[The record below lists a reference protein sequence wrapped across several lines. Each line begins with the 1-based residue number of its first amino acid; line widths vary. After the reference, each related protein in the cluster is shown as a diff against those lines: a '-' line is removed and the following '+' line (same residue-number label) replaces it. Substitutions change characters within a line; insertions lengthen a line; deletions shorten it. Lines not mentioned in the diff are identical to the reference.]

1 MHRSKVI
8 RLMCALGMLTGLL
21 SACVQPGPLLVQDI
35 LYQAPT
41 STAVRPAKKVVA
53 GIAPL
58 SDLRGVTNSVLGKR
72 TVDAVQNDLVVQG
85 TVADLVR
92 AALKEALQARGAVV
106 TEAAAWDI
114 ETGPGPQAGQ
124 DLLFGGE
131 LKVFWVDV
139 VSRPLNVQT
148 KATVQLRMAVA
159 DASDGKV
166 LRTLNLNS
174 TLSREDIAFSFDT
187 VQRTLSESMT
197 SALDQLLS
205 DKLIQ
210 ERLP

>member
-1 MHRSKVI
+1 
-8 RLMCALGMLTGLL
+8 MCAGLL
-21 SACVQPGPLLVQDI
+21 SACVQPGPILVQDI

-41 STAVRPAKKVVA
+41 KTAASPAKKVVA

-58 SDLRGVTNSVLGKR
+58 SDLRGVTTSVLGKR
-72 TVDAVQNDLVVQG
+72 TVDDVQNDLVVQG
-85 TVADLVR
+85 TVAELVG
-92 AALKEALQARGAVV
+92 AALKEALVSRGVAVKD
-106 TEAAAWDI
+106 TPAWDL
-114 ETGPGPQAGQ
+114 EKGPGPREGS
-124 DLLFGGE
+124 DLLVGGE

-148 KATVQLRMAVA
+148 KASVQLRMAVA
-159 DASDGKV
+159 DAADGKV

-187 VQRTLSESMT
+187 VQRTLSEAMT
-197 SALDQLLS
+197 AALDQLLT
-205 DKLIQ
+205 DKIIQ